1 MDPVSFAVGIIG
13 LAGLFSTC
21 LEVVEKFDSFKE
33 FGIES
38 RSISAQF
45 EAQRL
50 RLQRWGQ
57 AVGLQGDTL
66 MEKHSKLLDDPRT
79 YSIVEKLLSAIQGVC
94 TYADDIALGPVS
106 PIEQRQS
113 FRDQLWPRQGR
124 PAAPH
129 ESKREKISWALRKKA
144 KKMAQVGQFCSL
156 VDNLHNLV
164 PVSGGRVNDGSSQP
178 VESGQGEDMY
188 KPSGMSYMTT
198 LPSCPFPDHS
208 KQVTPWIKVDGS
220 QSLDRS

>member
-21 LEVVEKFDSFKE
+21 LDVVERFDSFKE

-45 EAQRL
+45 EAQKL

-57 AVGLQGDTL
+57 AVGLQGDIL

-94 TYADDIALGPVS
+94 THADDLSLAPIS
-106 PIEQRQS
+106 PIEHRQS
-113 FRDQLWPRQGR
+113 FRDHLWPRQVR
-124 PAAPH
+124 SAAPH

-164 PVSGGRVNDGSSQP
+164 PVSGGLGDDLSSRYFEP
-178 VESGQGEDMY
+178 SQGEDMS
-188 KPSGMSYMTT
+188 KAGGMSYTMA
-198 LPSCPFPDHS
+198 LQLCA
-208 KQVTPWIKVDGS
+208 
-220 QSLDRS
+220 